1 MDMGDDSDGGDGVD
15 AELEAELNNLMF
27 GGSKANKPRK
37 TKGNFKDIQLR
48 KHFYL
53 RLERA
58 PEFSLFVSGF
68 IIIAK

>member
-37 TKGNFKDIQLR
+37 TKGNFKDIQFR
-48 KHFYL
+48 KTWKSSWV
-53 RLERA
+53 
-58 PEFSLFVSGF
+58 FSICFGTHNNS
-68 IIIAK
+68 